1 MDSLLDLLSLLLIAV
16 GLSVDCFAVAV
27 STSVAM
33 PRLYYR
39 PVLRTAF
46 AFGLSQFV
54 MPLLGWLAGRTVVGL
69 ISAYDHWVAFFLL
82 GVVGARMIW
91 ESLHSQDGRSGSV
104 DATRGILLLTLSVA
118 TSIDA
123 LAVGLSFAFLKTNIM
138 LASATIGTVAF
149 LVTILGFVIGRKV
162 SGLLGRRAK
171 LAGGIVLLGIGLR
184 ILLSHLLS

>member
-1 MDSLLDLLSLLLIAV
+1 MDSLLDLLSLLLIAI

-33 PRLYYR
+33 PRISYQ

-69 ISAYDHWVAFFLL
+69 ISGYDHWVAFFLL

-91 ESLHSQDGRSGSV
+91 ESFHSQDGRSGSV
-104 DATRGILLLTLSVA
+104 DATRGMLLVTLAVA

-123 LAVGLSFAFLKTNIM
+123 LAVGLSFAFMKTNIL
-138 LASATIGTVAF
+138 LASGTIGVIAF
-149 LVTILGFVIGRKV
+149 LVTILGFVLGRKV

-171 LAGGIVLLGIGLR
+171 LAGGIVLIGIGLR